1 MALGLDARRTAV
13 AVAAVV
19 IAIVVSLVGAWIVI
33 VEASV
38 EPPHMRLLVIA

>member
-19 IAIVVSLVGAWIVI
+19 IAILVSLAGAWVVI
-33 VEASV
+33 VQVAED
-38 EPPHMRLLVIA
+38 PPHMRKITLA